1 MTPSTRSATSVLP
14 LLVLLALAALA
25 APALA
30 DTPVTKIDE
39 WVFFGF
45 GNAGYNTDT
54 YSVTLPKEGCL
65 IVSDA
70 FCSGDQ
76 FRVTVN
82 GQDKGLTSTPLGAWC
97 ATQVG
102 MEVEKAMAKPEYSK
116 GFFPLNTGASTFKIT
131 TAYSEGG
138 GNAYFK
144 ITSATCLPPFKV
156 VTAAGKVASRAAA
169 TDACKAANLALA
181 DVTSATWNTALTVVR
196 ASADIKLS
204 PTDAVFINSWDGNAY
219 GGVNLQLTVSATSGA
234 ISLLPDLPGVQTA
247 PVYPL
252 CQTPV
257 PTLVDPKTRTT
268 ASFAAEAVP
277 KDMSNGKLATE
288 EALIRGW

>member
-1 MTPSTRSATSVLP
+1 MTSSTRPSTSLLP
-14 LLVLLALAALA
+14 VFVLLALAALA
-25 APALA
+25 ASVLA
-30 DTPVTKIDE
+30 DTPVTKLDE
-39 WVFFGF
+39 WVYFGF

-54 YSVTLPKEGCL
+54 YTITLPKEGCL

-102 MEVEKAMAKPEYSK
+102 MEVEQAMAKPEFSK
-116 GFFPLNTGASTFKIT
+116 GYFPLNGASSFKIT

-144 ITSATCLPPFKV
+144 ATSAMCPPPFKV
-156 VTAAGKVASRAAA
+156 VTAAGKVSSRAAA
-169 TDACKAANLALA
+169 TDACKAASLALA
-181 DVTSATWNTALTVVR
+181 DVTSGNWNTALTVVR

-219 GGVNLQLTVSATSGA
+219 GSVNLQLTVSATSGA

-268 ASFAAEAVP
+268 AASFAAEAAP
-277 KDMSNGKLATE
+277 KDMRNGKPTE

>member
-1 MTPSTRSATSVLP
+1 MTPSTRSASSILP

-30 DTPVTKIDE
+30 DTPVTKLDE
-39 WVFFGF
+39 WIFFGF
-45 GNAGYNTDT
+45 GNAGYTTDT
-54 YSVTLPKEGCL
+54 YTITLPKEGCL

-138 GNAYFK
+138 GNAYLK
-144 ITSATCLPPFKV
+144 VSSEMCPPPFKV
-156 VTAAGKVASRAAA
+156 VTAAGKVSSRAAA
-169 TDACKAANLALA
+169 TAACKTANLALA
-181 DVTSATWNTALTVVR
+181 DVTSENWSTALAVVR
-196 ASADIKLS
+196 SSADMKLS
-204 PTDAVFINSWDGNAY
+204 PTDAVFINAWNGDAY
-219 GGVNLQLTVSATSGA
+219 GGINLQLTVSATSGA
-234 ISLLPDLPGVQTA
+234 ISLLPDPAGMGPA
-247 PVYPL
+247 YPL

-268 ASFAAEAVP
+268 AASFAAEAVP
-277 KDMSNGKLATE
+277 KDMSNGKPATE

>member
-1 MTPSTRSATSVLP
+1 MAPSTRSATSLLP
-14 LLVLLALAALA
+14 LLVLLALVALA

-30 DTPVTKIDE
+30 DTPVTKLDE

-54 YSVTLPKEGCL
+54 YTITLPKEGCL

-102 MEVEKAMAKPEYSK
+102 MEVERAMAKPEFSK
-116 GFFPLNTGASTFKIT
+116 GYFPLNGASTFKIT

-144 ITSATCLPPFKV
+144 ITSATCPPPFKV
-156 VTAAGKVASRAAA
+156 VTAAGKVSSRAAA

-181 DVTSATWNTALTVVR
+181 DVTSANWNTALTVVR
-196 ASADIKLS
+196 TSTDIKLN
-204 PTDAVFINSWDGNAY
+204 PTDAVFINSWNSDAY

-234 ISLLPDLPGVQTA
+234 ITLLPDPAGTGPA
-247 PVYPL
+247 YPL

-268 ASFAAEAVP
+268 AAAFAAEPVP
-277 KDMSNGKLATE
+277 KDMSNGKPASE